1 MFIESGELHVF
12 SPRLD
17 PLRVELGEN
26 PCSPPGSINI
36 EFLTEL
42 HCLVSVII
50 FACHAFAPAR
60 AGWLDSGPI
69 KYASI
74 LEK

>member
-1 MFIESGELHVF
+1 MFIAGLLQARPIAGWRE
-12 SPRLD
+12 
-17 PLRVELGEN
+17 